1 MNEMITVSRKEYDQ
15 LIEDS
20 IFLEHLHANGVDNW
34 EGYSRPDDESEDD
47 DYYES
52 QDSEFDEDDIPF

>member
-20 IFLEHLHANGVDNW
+20 IFLEHLHANGVNNW
-34 EGYSRPDDESEDD
+34 EGYTRPDDDEDEDD
-47 DYYES
+47 WD
-52 QDSEFDEDDIPF
+52 DDEFDEDDVPF

>member
-34 EGYSRPDDESEDD
+34 EGYSRPDEDEDD
-47 DYYES
+47 DYDYE
-52 QDSEFDEDDIPF
+52 DGDELDEDDIPF

>member
-34 EGYSRPDDESEDD
+34 EGYTRPDDYDEDD
-47 DYYES
+47 DYE
-52 QDSEFDEDDIPF
+52 DDDEFDEDDVPF